1 MLMVMAASVV
11 RRRRYSTRPD
21 DGAPDARRALL
32 RLDQEV
38 SAAVLGPARLFVIG
52 AEGPFLADGECSQ
65 AALRHP
71 RTGQVNFGGPVS
83 RLPPPKG
90 VPLGAPRVPTAPE
103 ANQPSG
109 VAF

>member
-38 SAAVLGPARLFVIG
+38 SAAVLWPAPLGLNG
-52 AEGPFLADGECSQ
+52 AEGPFPAVGDVAQ
-65 AALRHP
+65 AALGHSLSDHKSFCSP
-71 RTGQVNFGGPVS
+71 CSALSHLEDVLFW
-83 RLPPPKG
+83 LP
-90 VPLGAPRVPTAPE
+90 
-103 ANQPSG
+103 
-109 VAF
+109 AFSNSLL